1 MRYSRADYAKIL
13 AAQNELARAE
23 EDYQRLRAA
32 YVRVARDEPGHE
44 VALAMIGSDMDRA
57 HAVLQSL
64 IGLPRMPFTHDPGER
79 IEQQQ
84 AERDHEEEESA

>member
-64 IGLPRMPFTHDPGER
+64 IGVPRMPFTHDPGER
-79 IEQQQ
+79 AEQR
-84 AERDHEEEESA
+84 AEQGHAEEESA